1 MTVSFIIVWSLVAIL
16 TVMAARHGGDSV
28 RRAFRLGV
36 NQGRMLV
43 LRMPLAIILGGFLV
57 EIIPPETLQQ
67 ALGPETGFTG
77 ILIASVSGALLPG
90 GPFIS
95 FPIAIAFAK
104 AGAGAPQLMALLTG
118 WTIWAFHRTLN
129 FEWPMMGPRF
139 MAVRLL
145 SCCMFPPLSG
155 LACMLVLN
163 WVPVPVGH

>member
-1 MTVSFIIVWSLVAIL
+1 MIVSYLIVWTLVCVLMA
-16 TVMAARHGGDSV
+16 MAARRGSGSV

-43 LRMPLAIILGGFLV
+43 LRMPLAILLGGFLV
-57 EIIPPETLQQ
+57 EIIPPEMLQS
-67 ALGPETGFTG
+67 ALGPETGFAG
-77 ILIASVSGALLPG
+77 ILFASISGALLPG

-139 MAVRLL
+139 MALRLA
-145 SCCMFPPLSG
+145 SCCLFPPLAG
-155 LACMLVLN
+155 LACMLVMN
-163 WVPVPVGH
+163 WMPVPVGH

>member
-1 MTVSFIIVWSLVAIL
+1 MIVSFLIVWTIVAVL
-16 TVMAARHGGDSV
+16 LVMAARRSGETV
-28 RRAFRLGV
+28 KRALRIGV

-57 EIIPPETLQQ
+57 EILPPELLQQ
-67 ALGPETGFTG
+67 ALGPETGFGG
-77 ILIASVSGALLPG
+77 ILIASVAGALLPG

-95 FPIAIAFAK
+95 FPIAIAFFK

-129 FEWPMMGPRF
+129 FELPMMGPRF

-145 SCCMFPPLSG
+145 SCCMFPPIAG
-155 LACMLVLN
+155 LACMFVMN
-163 WVPVPVGH
+163 WIKVPLGH